1 MTKVLAIAAAVLA
14 GAALAVSI
22 AAFTGGHSGKD
33 TQARAEAAR
42 LQRSLDAVRAQ
53 MAREQSVDVGRVAAR
68 VKRILTCLPE
78 IQSEIDGLSPQVS
91 GSSVYLS
98 NTQQMSAYCS
108 PLFYGHSNG
117 D

>member
-22 AAFTGGHSGKD
+22 AAFTRGQGAKD
-33 TQARAEAAR
+33 RAVSMEVAR
-42 LQRSLDAVRAQ
+42 LQSSVDAMRSQV
-53 MAREQSVDVGRVAAR
+53 AREQSVDVGRVSAR

-78 IQSEIDGLSPQVS
+78 IQGEIDGLSPQVS
-91 GSSVYLS
+91 GNSIYLS

-108 PLFYGHSNG
+108 PLFYGHTNG
-117 D
+117 E